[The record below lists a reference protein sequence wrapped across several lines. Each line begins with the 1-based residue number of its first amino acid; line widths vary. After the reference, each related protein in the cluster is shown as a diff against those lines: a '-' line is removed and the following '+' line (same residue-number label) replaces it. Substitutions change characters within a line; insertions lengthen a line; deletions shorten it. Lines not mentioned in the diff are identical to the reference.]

1 MRNLW
6 IHPQSRRRLTLVSD
20 ATESSA
26 RFQPSIDDDL
36 QSEYFLIHDYLDTS
50 TPSIAAQNSFLQ
62 TDLRSKGKETTYCT
76 WFKIEGI
83 EKDSKRIKELATSQ
97 TVNSIQTSHLA
108 TVIFNEQLDD
118 FPSLCEIWT
127 YAGCSKN
134 IENTSDLNNIVWFA
148 HDTKCLRAWP
158 AIPAFSTNSRRTT
171 GCIRPHCHST
181 LENSSVRLVF
191 LCRQGRPR

>member
-36 QSEYFLIHDYLDTS
+36 QSEYFLIHDYVDTS
-50 TPSIAAQNSFLQ
+50 RPSTAAQNSFLQ
-62 TDLRSKGKETTYCT
+62 TDLRSKGKEKTYCT
-76 WFKIEGI
+76 WFKREGI
-83 EKDSKRIKELATSQ
+83 EKNSKQIKEFATIQ
-97 TVNSIQTSHLA
+97 TVDSIQASHLA
-108 TVIFNEQLDD
+108 TVAFNEQIDD
-118 FPSLCEIWT
+118 FPSLCETWMYT
-127 YAGCSKN
+127 GCSKN
-134 IENTSDLNNIVWFA
+134 IENTNDLNNIVWTV
-148 HDTKCLRAWP
+148 HDTNCLRAQP
-158 AIPAFSTNSRRTT
+158 TIPVFSTDSRRAT
-171 GCIRPHCHST
+171 GCIQPHCHLT